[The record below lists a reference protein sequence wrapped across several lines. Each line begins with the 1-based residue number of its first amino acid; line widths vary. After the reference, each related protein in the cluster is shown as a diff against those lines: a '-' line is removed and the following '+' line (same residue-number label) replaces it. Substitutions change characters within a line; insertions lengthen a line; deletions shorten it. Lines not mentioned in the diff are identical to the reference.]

1 MKNFIILT
9 SIVMC
14 LGACN
19 TSTDPGQGGFINGL
33 SAIKSG
39 IYEKRSA
46 ELVKQSDQQRVL
58 QAQLRQDLAEL
69 NVEYARLQELIRSQR
84 NALASNKS
92 VLPVRLDERVNNILG
107 SAEPVGDVSRQLKE
121 LKKSIAAARAL
132 TSELAKLS

>member
-1 MKNFIILT
+1 MKTFIILT
-9 SIVMC
+9 LTVMC

-33 SAIKSG
+33 SAIESG
-39 IYEKRSA
+39 AYEKRSA
-46 ELVKQSDQQRVL
+46 DLVKQGNQQRVL

-92 VLPVRLDERVNNILG
+92 ALPVRLDERVNNILG